1 MEYKDYYK
9 ILEVDK
15 KATEKDIR
23 SAFRRL
29 ARKYH
34 PDVNPNN
41 QEAEARF
48 KEINEAYEVL
58 SDPEKRKKYDE
69 LGPRWRDY
77 EQWQRAGG
85 QAGAGPFDGFGQAP
99 GGAGYEYRTVTEDDL
114 QDLFGESGFSDF
126 FETLFGGGGRGG
138 AGRPGG
144 PGSGRRRQAGPRRG
158 RDVEEPVEITIREA
172 LNGTQRILQMM
183 QPDGSVRR
191 LEVKIPAGVTEGSR
205 VRMAGQGSPGSG
217 GGTGG
222 DLYLRVH
229 LADDPVFTRQGD
241 DLEVDVPVD
250 LTTLVLGG
258 EVELPNPRGG
268 RLSLRI
274 PSGTQNNRSFRLRG
288 QGLPKLRQPGE
299 RGDLVA
305 RVQAVLPENL
315 TREERE
321 LFERLAALR
330 SRRPVG

>member
-9 ILEVDK
+9 ILGVDK
-15 KATEKDIR
+15 KATEKDIW

-69 LGPRWRDY
+69 LGPRWREY

-85 QAGAGPFDGFGQAP
+85 QAGAGPFEGFGQAP
-99 GGAGYEYRTVTEDDL
+99 GGARSQYRTVTEDDL

-126 FETLFGGGGRGG
+126 FETLFGGGDG
-138 AGRPGG
+138 PGG
-144 PGSGRRRQAGPRRG
+144 PGSGRRRQTGPRRG
-158 RDVEEPVEITIREA
+158 RDAEEPVEITIREA

-250 LTTLVLGG
+250 LTILVLGG

-305 RVQAVLPENL
+305 RIQAVLPENL